1 MGEGKGKERE
11 GKILQESEIAHP
23 GSCVSCVVSLPNE
36 IPWLYSGKNLRA
48 SQRKVKVRFFR
59 EIHSIG
65 RMPTILES
73 ESHTRTWDSW
83 FLCTE

>member
-1 MGEGKGKERE
+1 M
-11 GKILQESEIAHP
+11 LQESEMSHP
-23 GSCVSCVVSLPNE
+23 GSCVSPLVSLPHE

-59 EIHSIG
+59 EVYTHSIG

-73 ESHTRTWDSW
+73 ESSTRTWDSW